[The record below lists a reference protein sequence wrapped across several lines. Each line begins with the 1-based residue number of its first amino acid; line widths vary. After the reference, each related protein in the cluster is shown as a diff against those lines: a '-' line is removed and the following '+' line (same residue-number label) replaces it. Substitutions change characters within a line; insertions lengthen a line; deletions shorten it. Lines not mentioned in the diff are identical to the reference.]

1 MTYPPPYQTQPPQW
15 GVSQR
20 TNTLAIVSLVC
31 GIAQFATGI
40 TFIPA
45 IICGHLAR
53 TQIRR
58 TGEQGDGMALA
69 GLILGYV
76 GAVLTIVVL
85 IIIAAVWVHVAHSVQ
100 GVP

>member
-76 GAVLTIVVL
+76 GAVLTVILVVIIVG
-85 IIIAAVWVHVAHSVQ
+85 IWQHISHSFPGQ
-100 GVP
+100 P